1 MDLDSHIWAYD
12 YQEIKQLLINAKYKQ
27 EFAKYR
33 RLIKPL
39 VPRLVNLDD
48 IDLVVCVPTSQMHIR
63 ERGFDHS
70 QYLGRLIAKKLS
82 LKFNSVLEQ
91 AHDFVQ
97 VSSDIK
103 TRQRLPRYICTKNLS
118 NSNILLIDDVATTK
132 TSLIR
137 CAQALKKSGANR
149 VDSATIAYQAMKIKN
164 H

>member
-1 MDLDSHIWAYD
+1 M
-12 YQEIKQLLINAKYKQ
+12 
-27 EFAKYR
+27 
-33 RLIKPL
+33 
-39 VPRLVNLDD
+39 
-48 IDLVVCVPTSQMHIR
+48 
-63 ERGFDHS
+63 
-70 QYLGRLIAKKLS
+70 
-82 LKFNSVLEQ
+82 LEQ